1 MTTTLTVKGQVTIPK
16 NMRDFL
22 GLRPGDQV
30 DFEFVDDGSIRLRP
44 ARRATG
50 KKAVKDHFGPL
61 VGMRGRDRST
71 DALMELLRGYS
82 EDQDDPGFR

>member
-30 DFEFVDDGSIRLRP
+30 DFEFIDDGSIRLRP
-44 ARRATG
+44 ARRATR
-50 KKAVKDHFGPL
+50 KNAVKDHFGPL
-61 VGMRGRDRST
+61 VGMRGRNQNT